1 MIERQKT
8 SPLSEAT
15 LWNLYRRLLG
25 EQLFSLGL
33 PPGYRSRGPVPG
45 AGAAVTENLL
55 TGDTLGLAPGD
66 LATRYLC
73 CLPLEQLR
81 NAAAPAKGRRKS
93 GSWALAADAEHGLL
107 PGAGEDQA
115 GLAMGAALSAR
126 LHQTG
131 SITMLF
137 DGSAPRREMAANKST
152 PSAWAQAAQMAV
164 TLKLPL
170 LFITTAPPPPVAG
183 SKRDAALLPAIPVDR
198 SDALALYRVIY
209 ESAERARAGGGPTWI
224 ECLPWKLTGPGSKPS
239 QKSASPNSVSQESAL
254 EKMEQALR
262 SRKLFNS
269 QQQRQVR
276 QALEKEFAR
285 VGWPLHASDRFQSAD
300 R

>member
-1 MIERQKT
+1 MEKQKT
-8 SPLSEAT
+8 SPMSDAT
-15 LWNLYRRLLG
+15 LWHLYRRLLG
-25 EQLFSLGL
+25 EQLFSHGL
-33 PPGYRSRGPVPG
+33 PAGYRSRGPIPG
-45 AGAAVTENLL
+45 AGAAVTENLVA
-55 TGDTLGLAPGD
+55 GDTLGLAPDD

-73 CLPLEQLR
+73 GLPLEQLR
-81 NAAAPAKGRRKS
+81 NAAAPARGRRKS

-107 PGAGEDQA
+107 PGSGEDQA
-115 GLAMGAALSAR
+115 GLATGAALSAR

-137 DGSAPRREMAANKST
+137 DGSSPRAKPAASKST
-152 PSAWAQAAQMAV
+152 QSAWAQAAQMAV

-170 LFITTAPPPPVAG
+170 LFITAAPPPPVAG

-198 SDALALYRVIY
+198 SDAPALYRVIY

-224 ECLPWKLTGPGSKPS
+224 ECLPWTLSDPGSKSS
-239 QKSASPNSVSQESAL
+239 QKSASQKSASQESAL

-262 SRKLFNS
+262 SRKLFHS

-285 VGWPLHASDRFQSAD
+285 VGWPLRASDRFQSAD